1 MLGIYDHK
9 VVYYELEF
17 KIKIPQHNSIIL
29 TLFPEKPLISMG
41 ESHFVNYHTF
51 NCENKEF
58 RNSMN
63 KFLKATDCFIT
74 LNKEV
79 FRTLKMDYF
88 LPKYSTAG
96 KYC

>member
-63 KFLKATDCFIT
+63 KFLKATDFHYT
-74 LNKEV
+74 KQ
-79 FRTLKMDYF
+79 RSM
-88 LPKYSTAG
+88 
-96 KYC
+96 